1 MRVLS
6 VLIIYLT
13 FQSCTIEKRLYS
25 NGFNINSY
33 FFKKNFNKIDNVSF
47 KRNITDSAS
56 LQSSPES
63 DLTSSISTEFKFN
76 TKHKFVDQNEIPT
89 LQYQTPNQPI
99 KKTNKVEKKE
109 SNNHVKSLIINLN
122 YSKNEINIKK
132 QTKEKITWDD
142 VFSFLGW
149 LAGMIVILGIM
160 FLIGFGLHALFP
172 RLSILASA
180 LLSIPTFFILLLL
193 FYVIASIISPHV

>member
-47 KRNITDSAS
+47 KRNIIVSSS

-63 DLTSSISTEFKFN
+63 ELTSSISTEFKFN

-99 KKTNKVEKKE
+99 KKPNKVEKKE

-132 QTKEKITWDD
+132 QTIEKITWDD

-172 RLSILASA
+172 KISILASA

>member
-47 KRNITDSAS
+47 KRNITDSSS

-89 LQYQTPNQPI
+89 LQYQTTNQPI

-172 RLSILASA
+172 KLSILASA
-180 LLSIPTFFILLLL
+180 LLSIPTFFIFLLL

>member
-1 MRVLS
+1 MRILS